1 MTIGSQRNLGV
12 RVGFVSET
20 GKRSANEDYVG
31 TCLGRSGVS
40 NRDIVAVVAD
50 GVGGHKGGR
59 EAAELAVRCFI
70 DASCSL
76 PKTLGVCLEP
86 GALFLPGSDA

>member
-20 GKRSANEDYVG
+20 GKRSANEDYVA

-40 NRDIVAVVAD
+40 NRDIVAA
-50 GVGGHKGGR
+50 VGTQLRVGR
-59 EAAELAVRCFI
+59 H
-70 DASCSL
+70 D
-76 PKTLGVCLEP
+76 LG
-86 GALFLPGSDA
+86 

>member
-1 MTIGSQRNLGV
+1 VTIGSQRNLGV

-20 GKRSANEDYVG
+20 GKRSANEDYVA
-31 TCLGRSGVS
+31 TCLGRSGGS
-40 NRDIVAVVAD
+40 NRDIVAAVAD

-70 DASCSL
+70 DAY
-76 PKTLGVCLEP
+76 
-86 GALFLPGSDA
+86 